1 MEGIKN
7 IAHKNIRCVNKVKK
21 DDYDVWNHK
30 IFFEVCIMIL
40 NAKRHILI
48 HNVNQDKII
57 YGM

>member
-7 IAHKNIRCVNKVKK
+7 ITHKNIRCVNKVKK
-21 DDYDVWNHK
+21 DDYDVWNDK

-48 HNVNQDKII
+48 QNVNQDKII